1 MNAGAQLRS
10 VREQLGLT
18 LRDVEAASLRIAT
31 QSNNAEFAIPY
42 SRLSEI
48 ETKGVI
54 PSIHRL
60 YTLSAI
66 YRRDLRELL
75 SWYAIHLDNLPADVR
90 VTELARTH
98 KIECFDMLNQVQ
110 MPTKLDPAFD
120 IGKTCDIGRFIEKW
134 GLVSL
139 VFLQQFAESQYT
151 FAYIGIEDFTMYP
164 ILLPGSFV
172 QVDETRTR
180 IEMQMWASEYERPI
194 YLVETRDGYVCCW
207 CELQGEHLILQPHP
221 RSPVPIRLMKH
232 PQEAEV
238 IGQVVGIAMR
248 LGEWFSPPSS
258 SEPAPQAP
266 PKLT

>member
-1 MNAGAQLRS
+1 MNAGAQLRA

-31 QSNNAEFAIPY
+31 QANNAEFAIPY

-48 ETKGVI
+48 ETKGLI

-60 YTLSAI
+60 YSLAAI

-75 SWYAIHLDNLPADVR
+75 SWYAVHLENLPVDVR
-90 VTELARTH
+90 LTELARTH
-98 KIECFDMLNQVQ
+98 KLECFDMLSEVR
-110 MPTKLDPAFD
+110 MPVKLDPGFD
-120 IGKTCDIGRFIEKW
+120 MRRTCDIGRFIEKW
-134 GLVSL
+134 GAVPLS
-139 VFLQQFAESQYT
+139 FLQQFADSKYT
-151 FAYIGIEDFTMYP
+151 FAYVGVEDFTMYP

-172 QVDETRTR
+172 QVDESRTR

-194 YLVETRDGYVCCW
+194 YFVEMRDGYVCSW
-207 CELQGEHLILQPHP
+207 CELQGDNLILQPHP

-232 PQEAEV
+232 PQEAEI

-248 LGEWFSPPSS
+248 LGEWSSP
-258 SEPAPQAP
+258 AAARDQAQRVQS
-266 PKLT
+266 KLT

>member
-10 VREQLGLT
+10 VREHLGLT

-60 YTLSAI
+60 YSLSAI

-75 SWYAIHLDNLPADVR
+75 SWYAIHLENLPADLQ

-98 KIECFDMLNQVQ
+98 KLECLDPLSEVR
-110 MPTKLDPAFD
+110 MPVKLDPAFD
-120 IGKTCDIGRFIEKW
+120 VRKTCDIGRFVEKW
-134 GLVSL
+134 GTVPLT
-139 VFLQQFAESQYT
+139 FLQQFAESRYT
-151 FAYIGIEDFTMYP
+151 FAYIGGEDFTMYP

-172 QVDETRTR
+172 QVDESR
-180 IEMQMWASEYERPI
+180 IRVEMQMWASEYERPI
-194 YLVETRDGYVCCW
+194 YFVETREGYVCSW
-207 CELQGEHLILQPHP
+207 CELQGENLILQPHP
-221 RSPVPIRLMKH
+221 RSPVPVRLLKH

-248 LGEWFSPPSS
+248 LGEWFSPAFA
-258 SEPAPQAP
+258 SERVQRVPT
-266 PKLT
+266 KLP